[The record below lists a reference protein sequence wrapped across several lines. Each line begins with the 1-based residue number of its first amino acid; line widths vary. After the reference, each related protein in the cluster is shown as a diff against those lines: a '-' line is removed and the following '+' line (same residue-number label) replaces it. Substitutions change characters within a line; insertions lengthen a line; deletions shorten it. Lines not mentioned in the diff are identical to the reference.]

1 MSIPAAIDRDSRKA
15 YSHARGGRAECGHV
29 DEGAQDLIGREGER
43 ARFEEVLDEVASG
56 PAGLVIEGAP
66 GIGKTTVWREAVWSA
81 RGREYLVLEAAPS
94 ERDAPLA
101 FAGLGDL
108 FDGLPAGLVE
118 GLSSPQRRALEA
130 AVFLDES
137 DSPASDP
144 EALPRAILALL
155 RRMSAEQPLVIAI
168 DDEQWLDRPSARV
181 LGFALRRVREE
192 RVAVLLTRRTD
203 SDGALWPELA
213 RGFGRSVVSR
223 TILEQLELSA
233 FDRLLQ
239 SRLSGT
245 ISAPLLRRIHESSGG
260 NPLYALAIAD
270 DLEARGLRGS
280 SARSVAIPPTL
291 RDAIGRR
298 LEQID
303 ARARD
308 ALLVV
313 ALVSHPTLATVQAAI
328 PSFALRDL
336 ESAEQAG
343 VVEVAGEDIRFTHPL
358 LAAAH
363 EERVPASRR
372 RELHRVLAEIVPSE
386 EERAYH
392 LALGAE
398 APDEQIA
405 ERLERASQA
414 AAARGAP
421 EVAAD
426 LLEHAARLTPIDGI
440 ETRRTRLIDAAEQHW
455 LAGQYAEARI
465 ALEALIDEMPAG
477 PKRASALAQLGWLR
491 NDDFDLGTAL
501 LEQAMVEA
509 GDDHHLRADIANK
522 LSQVYSNIGDYL
534 HMLDNANSGVASAEQ
549 AGDPGLLA
557 VALGGQGFDRFW
569 TGLGIDRDLFAR
581 AMELQRFCDEMLTF
595 FLPSTAFAIVLLF
608 ADELDAA
615 RPLHAAAVER
625 AVEKGEECDL
635 GNVLIGAGLL
645 EWYAGD
651 LDAAERYT
659 ARATEVAAQQVN
671 DELDTWIIYQE
682 GLFAAGRGQL
692 EQASEKMQRAHDLA
706 AGSGNVQFIAWTT
719 IGLASLDLWRGE
731 PELAHARLDPF
742 REQTL
747 ERGLRFIGM
756 PTLPMWSSDIEALIA
771 LGRLDEAAEVLDD
784 LRERARRADNPN
796 AVALAHRCRGRLL
809 AARGD
814 VGGAIDA
821 MDAALEAHRQRL
833 VPMELGRTLLEKGS
847 LERRAKR
854 KRAAKQTVEEAL
866 AVLEP
871 LEARLWIERARDEL
885 GRIGLRRAAVSDG
898 LTPAQERVA
907 ELVAAGM
914 SNQQIAST
922 LYMST
927 RSVESHLTKIYREF
941 GVRSRAQLVG
951 ALSRRGER
959 VESG

>member
-1 MSIPAAIDRDSRKA
+1 MF
-15 YSHARGGRAECGHV
+15 
-29 DEGAQDLIGREGER
+29 GREGER
-43 ARFEEVLDEVASG
+43 AQCEHVLDAVASG
-56 PAGLVIEGAP
+56 PAGLVIEGVP
-66 GIGKTTVWREAVWSA
+66 GIGKTTVWREAVRSA
-81 RGREYLVLEAAPS
+81 RQREYLVLEAAPS
-94 ERDAPLA
+94 EPDAPLA

-108 FDGLPAGLVE
+108 FDRLPEGLLD
-118 GLSSPQRRALEA
+118 GLSSPQRRALQA
-130 AVFLDES
+130 AVFLDEP

-155 RRMSAEQPLVIAI
+155 RQMSAEQPLVVAI

-192 RVAVLLTRRTD
+192 RVGVVLTRRTG
-203 SDGALWPELA
+203 SDGALWPELT
-213 RGFGRSVVSR
+213 RGFGGSVMSQA
-223 TILEQLELSA
+223 ILEQLELSA

-280 SARSVAIPPTL
+280 SARNVPIPPTL

-298 LEQID
+298 LEQVD
-303 ARARD
+303 APARD

-313 ALVSHPTLATVQAAI
+313 ALVSHPTLAIVQAAI
-328 PSFALRDL
+328 PAFALRDL

-343 VVEVAGEDIRFTHPL
+343 VVEIAGGDIRFTHPL
-358 LAAAH
+358 LASAH
-363 EERVPASRR
+363 EERVPASHR
-372 RELHRVLAEIVPSE
+372 RELHRVLAEVVPSE

-398 APDEQIA
+398 APDEQTA
-405 ERLERASQA
+405 QRLERASHA

-421 EVAAD
+421 EVAAE

-440 ETRRTRLIDAAEQHW
+440 ETRQARLIAAAEQHW
-455 LAGQYAEARI
+455 LAGQYAEARVE
-465 ALEALIDEMPAG
+465 LEALIDEMPAG
-477 PKRASALAQLGWLR
+477 PKRARALAQLGWLR

-501 LEQAMVEA
+501 LEQALVEA

-522 LSQVYSNIGDYL
+522 LSQVYANLGDYVATL
-534 HMLDNANSGVASAEQ
+534 EHSSSAVASAEQ

-557 VALGGQGFDRFW
+557 VALGKQGLDIFW
-569 TGLGIDRDLFAR
+569 TGLGIDRDRFTR
-581 AMELQRFCDEMLTF
+581 GIELERFCDEMLTF
-595 FLPSTAFAIVLLF
+595 FLPSTAFAIALLF

-615 RPLHAAAVER
+615 RPRHAAAVQR
-625 AVEKGEECDL
+625 AVQRGEECDL

-659 ARATEVAAQQVN
+659 ARAIEVAAQQVN

-692 EQASEKMQRAHDLA
+692 EKAGERMQRAHDLA

-719 IGLASLDLWRGE
+719 IVLAGLELWRGE
-731 PELAHARLDPF
+731 PQLAHERLNPF
-742 REQTL
+742 REQML
-747 ERGLRFIGM
+747 ESGLRFIGT

-771 LGRLDEAAEVLDD
+771 LGRLDEAAHVLDD
-784 LRERARRADNPN
+784 LDERAKRSENPN
-796 AVALAHRCRGRLL
+796 AVAIAHRCRGRLM

-814 VGGAIDA
+814 VAGAIDA
-821 MDAALEAHRQRL
+821 METALEAHAQRP
-833 VPMELGRTLLEKGS
+833 VPAELGRTLLEKGS

-854 KRAAKQTVEEAL
+854 KRAAKQTLEEAL
-866 AVLEP
+866 AILEP
-871 LEARLWIERARDEL
+871 LEAGLWIERARDEL
-885 GRIGLRRAAVSDG
+885 GRIGLRRAAVSEG

-907 ELVAAGM
+907 DLVAAGL

-951 ALSRRGER
+951 ALATRGER
-959 VESG
+959 AESA